1 MTEALREFTRQRF
14 TAIIPDSKTTRY
26 GRNMEKSVYNWA
38 GRLCHEDINNM
49 RFRSMYKNKVCHI
62 LACNKR
68 TENSLVNRIKSGEI
82 KSAKIADSGPEILE
96 PNGLY
101 VKAEVELKRKELVME
116 QAKVKDEDYE
126 GMFKCGRCKSKK
138 TTYYQMQTRS
148 ADEPMTTYVTCLG
161 CGAKWKC

>member
-1 MTEALREFTRQRF
+1 MTEALRECVRCKF

-68 TENSLVNRIKSGEI
+68 TNNALVNRIQSGEI
-82 KSAKIADSGPEILE
+82 KSAKIADYGPEILE

-101 VKAEVELKRKELVME
+101 FKTEMELKRRELIKEE
-116 QAKVKDEDYE
+116 ARVKDEDYE
-126 GMFKCGRCKSKK
+126 GMFKCGKCKSKK

-148 ADEPMTTYVTCLG
+148 ADEPMTTYVTCME
-161 CGAKWKC
+161 CANRWKC